1 MLVRNVASGVHL
13 LQHANV
19 NCWLIEGDGGLTL
32 IDAGLPRTWNKLGT
46 GIRALGYR
54 PEDLRA
60 VVLTHAHFD
69 HMGMAQ
75 RLIDRLS
82 IPVMAHAADEALV
95 RHPYR
100 YAHENPIAAYPISH
114 PAAVPILASMVAAG
128 AASVKGIQDFTRLP
142 QEGVLD
148 VPGLPR
154 VIATPGHTFGHIA
167 LHLPDRDAVITGDAL
182 VTLDPY
188 TARTGPRIVAGAAT
202 ADSELALQSLE
213 AIAQTGANRVLPGHG
228 EPWLHGA
235 VAAAQIATDNGPS

>member
-1 MLVRNVASGVHL
+1 MLTRNVANGIHL

-32 IDAGLPRTWNKLGT
+32 VDAGLPRAWNKLGAA
-46 GIRALGYR
+46 IRALGYR

-69 HMGMAQ
+69 HLGMAQ
-75 RLIDRLS
+75 RLVDRLS
-82 IPVMAHAADEALV
+82 IPVMAHTAEAALV
-95 RHPYR
+95 GHPYR

-114 PAAVPILASMVAAG
+114 PAAVPILASMVVAG
-128 AASVKGIQDFTRLP
+128 AASVKGLDEFTRLP
-142 QEGVLD
+142 QEGELD
-148 VPGLPR
+148 VPGRPR
-154 VIATPGHTFGHIA
+154 VIATPGHTFGHVA
-167 LHLPDRDAVITGDAL
+167 LHFPDRDAVIAGDAL

-213 AIAQTGANRVLPGHG
+213 AIAQTKAGRVLPGHG

-235 VAAAQIATDNGPS
+235 AEAVQIAIDKGPS